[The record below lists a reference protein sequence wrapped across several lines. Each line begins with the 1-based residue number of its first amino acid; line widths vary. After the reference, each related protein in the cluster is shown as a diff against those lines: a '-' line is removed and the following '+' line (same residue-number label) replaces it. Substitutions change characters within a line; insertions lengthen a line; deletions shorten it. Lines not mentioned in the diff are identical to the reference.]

1 MLLLSTGWD
10 IGPQNVNVA
19 DVLANH
25 AQYNATAFKTYLQPD
40 IKWIVPVREPVSW
53 LKSAVKYFKL
63 IAKKNVSE
71 QYLSSSLGHP
81 YLWVFKMSQH
91 TTVTIDME

>member
-71 QYLSSSLGHP
+71 QYLSSSLG
-81 YLWVFKMSQH
+81 
-91 TTVTIDME
+91 